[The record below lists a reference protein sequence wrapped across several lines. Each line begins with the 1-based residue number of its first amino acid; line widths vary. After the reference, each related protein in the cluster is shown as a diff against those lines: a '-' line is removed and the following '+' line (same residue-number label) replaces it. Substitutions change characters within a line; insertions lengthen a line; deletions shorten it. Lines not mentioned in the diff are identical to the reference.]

1 MSDSYAIIIFKG
13 SNGTANEFWGYT
25 HTHARTHTRSDMVN
39 CKFPFLDIPFFK
51 EFFLRLRCACVCV
64 CVCVC
69 VAFSSCLVSGW
80 PIMKLVCAGVARG
93 SIFAAGG
100 VAYIYTPE
108 LYPTEIRARG
118 TSAAYACARVG
129 GFFSSYFMFGH
140 LPTRVKIFTLV
151 AVAVGAASLTSFIP
165 KETAGNNCRR
175 SQ

>member
-1 MSDSYAIIIFKG
+1 
-13 SNGTANEFWGYT
+13 
-25 HTHARTHTRSDMVN
+25 
-39 CKFPFLDIPFFK
+39 
-51 EFFLRLRCACVCV
+51 
-64 CVCVC
+64 
-69 VAFSSCLVSGW
+69 
-80 PIMKLVCAGVARG
+80 MKLVCAGVARG

-165 KETAGNNCRR
+165 KETAGKDMTEQASAKATPPAKSWSTPANPAYGAVRR
-175 SQ
+175 DVDDGDDEREGLTAQEK